1 MIGFE
6 DLYHVMASRPD
17 LFTPVSDS
25 DLKKI
30 QSFSFEI
37 YLSFQSFCLERG
49 LSVMLGGGSALGA
62 KRHGGFIPWD
72 DDIDVFM
79 PRKDYDLLIKRY
91 SKELPSSLYLCA
103 PNGPY
108 KAEKRHA
115 VLYDSTKSV
124 DSIPPHDYRKC
135 IGIDIFP
142 LENYPSTNLL
152 HKIMWPLYVFISLAA
167 TTTRLWSDRKTPTT
181 YNQSI
186 VLLKKGRKEYRLR
199 LLLGFLFSFLP
210 YNKWLDLSDKFISTC
225 KPSGRVYIPSIF
237 GSVNKPVDVNVMT
250 PPSWGTFDGVKVL
263 LPHFPEGYLEYEYG
277 NWQELPPV
285 EKRRQ
290 HNYKLVEK

>member
-1 MIGFE
+1 MNSNTII
-6 DLYHVMASRPD
+6 
-17 LFTPVSDS
+17 SDNKS
-25 DLKKI
+25 ILLKTFKA
-30 QSFSFEI
+30 FAA
-37 YLSFQSFCLERG
+37 FCKENNLHYFAVTG
-49 LSVMLGGGSALGA
+49 TCLGA
-62 KRHGGFIPWD
+62 IRHKGFIPWD

-79 PRKDYDLLIKRY
+79 PRKDYDLLLKRY

-103 PNGPY
+103 PNGPF

-124 DSIPPHDYRKC
+124 EVVPPNDYRKC

-142 LENYPSTNLL
+142 LENYPKSNWV
-152 HKIMWPLYVFISLAA
+152 HKIKWPLYVAISLAA
-167 TTTRLWSDRKTPTT
+167 TTTRLWSDRNTPTT

-186 VLLKKGRKEYRLR
+186 VLLKKGRNEYRLR

-210 YNKWLDLSDKFISTC
+210 YDKWLDISDWFISKC
-225 KPSGRVYIPSIF
+225 KSSGRVYIPSIF

-250 PPSWGTFDGVKVL
+250 PPSWGTFEGVKVL
-263 LPHFPEGYLEYEYG
+263 LPHIPEGYLEYEYG

-290 HNYKLVEK
+290 HNYKLVER